1 VAILLRIKD
10 PQFFRKRSTGAPVR
24 TIDLDAEPA
33 PTIMATGIRSVGLDK
48 YHLEDDGRPFV
59 SDPTKPPYRVPSMSE
74 VAAIAPNGFSVI
86 STFAGCGGSSLGYR
100 MAGFKVLWA
109 SEFIH
114 AARTV
119 YEANAAPGTNVDGRD
134 IREVDPLAVLKTLG
148 LKPGDLDVLDG
159 SPPCAS
165 FSTAGKRAAHWGEA
179 KKYSDKTQ
187 RTDDLFFEFVRF
199 VRAMQPKVFVAENV
213 SGLVKGVA
221 KGYFLNILAAMKS
234 CGYRVEARLLDAQ
247 WLGVPQARQR
257 IIFVG
262 VREDLG
268 LAPAH
273 PEPLPY
279 RYSVREAI
287 PWIVAQRT
295 NLQGKAKWKGSDEPS
310 PTIGSEIP
318 KDDPRLSLFSNG
330 VIETRIVGG
339 NYASKN
345 SRGKNVPID
354 GPLPTVFAGVHGGGP
369 HQFYI
374 ESETSIEGTAI
385 GRAYDS
391 LNPGKYHPKY
401 KQLIRVD
408 ANEPSPTVSAQHG
421 PKGVASNVHPTEKR
435 KFSIAELK
443 RICAFPDDFVLS
455 GTYAQQWERLGRA
468 VPPVMMFWIASTV
481 RDKILVPNRGQ
492 QCAVP
497 LASGSGRRSRREAR
511 KNAGR
516 GLAGLATDMGYLTP
530 EGKQNAPMP
539 SRSKRNS
546 VAP

>member
-1 VAILLRIKD
+1 MVGEANA
-10 PQFFRKRSTGAPVR
+10 RSRRRSSCGEEEAGAEEEEK
-24 TIDLDAEPA
+24 IAME
-33 PTIMATGIRSVGLDK
+33 
-48 YHLEDDGRPFV
+48 
-59 SDPTKPPYRVPSMSE
+59 KPPYRVPSMEE
-74 VAAIAPNGFSVI
+74 VSTLKPNGFSVI

-109 SEFIH
+109 SEFVD

-119 YEANAAPGTNVDGRD
+119 YEANKAPGTIVDGRD
-134 IREVDPLAVLKTLG
+134 IREVDPLAVLETLG

-165 FSTAGKRAAHWGEA
+165 FSTAGKRDAHWGEA

-287 PWIVAQRT
+287 PWIAGASFSTGGQ
-295 NLQGKAKWKGSDEPS
+295 NQAKDPQLGADEPAH
-310 PTIGSEIP
+310 TITSGAKNATHHMVEA
-318 KDDPRLSLFSNG
+318 K
-330 VIETRIVGG
+330 IVGG

-345 SRGKNVPID
+345 SRGKNVSLD

-374 ESETSIEGTAI
+374 ERETSIEGTAI

-443 RICAFPDDFVLS
+443 RICAFPDDFALS

-468 VPPVMMFWIASTV
+468 VPPVMMKTIAETV
-481 RDKILVPNRGQ
+481 RDRILSPARAKKASPVPY
-492 QCAVP
+492 
-497 LASGSGRRSRREAR
+497 S
-511 KNAGR
+511 AGR
-516 GLAGLATDMGYLTP
+516 STKGLPTTGAGTSRAQRRLARTS
-530 EGKQNAPMP
+530 AAA
-539 SRSKRNS
+539 RSS
-546 VAP
+546 